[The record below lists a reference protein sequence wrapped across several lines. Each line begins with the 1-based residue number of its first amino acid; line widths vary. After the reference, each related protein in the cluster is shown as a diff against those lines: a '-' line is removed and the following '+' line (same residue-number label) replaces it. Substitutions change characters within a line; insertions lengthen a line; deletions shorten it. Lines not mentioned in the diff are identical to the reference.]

1 MSKQSQPCAP
11 YPDKERQG
19 YLYAVITAVIC
30 PCHLPMI
37 GVFLGGSAAGA
48 WFAQYFVLLAII
60 MGVLTLISFIAAARI
75 LL

>member
-1 MSKQSQPCAP
+1 MSKQNEPCAT
-11 YPDKERQG
+11 YPEKEGKG

-30 PCHLPMI
+30 PCHLPLI

-48 WFAQYFVLLAII
+48 LFAQYFVLLAII
-60 MGVLTLISFIAAARI
+60 MGILTLISFIAAARI